1 MIRGRSEKMN
11 ENLENQIKEELD
23 EINQKNLTR
32 KIDNLRFVTSTK
44 AIDENGKEYLVYG
57 SNNYLGLTHHPDV
70 IKSSRDASVHGTG
83 STGSRLTTGAT
94 FEAHELERNISS
106 FKGTESTLVFT
117 TGYMANLGVIY
128 ALCKKGDV
136 IFSDK
141 LNHAS
146 IIDGIKISK
155 ADVRIYKHK
164 DTDDLERLIQEAIE
178 ENKTKNSTNHTQI
191 TPNEENKT
199 KNSIKHTQ
207 ITSNEENK
215 SENENSKN
223 KEPNFFIITDG
234 VFSMDGDI
242 APLGELAEIAEKY
255 NCCLIID
262 DAHATGVIGK
272 TGKGTIEYYKDKTG
286 IDYAPCVD
294 LQIGTLSKALASEG
308 GYVTGRKIYIDYL
321 INKSRPFIFS
331 TALPPAA
338 LASANTAL
346 NLLMEN
352 HEEYL
357 SALRRNT
364 ARMRELLSDGGLNVV
379 EGETPIIPIIIG
391 PARLASE
398 FAQKLEEEGIL
409 VSAIRPPSVPAGESR
424 LRLTIIATHTI
435 EEIERTA
442 DIIIRV
448 WDELK

>member
-1 MIRGRSEKMN
+1 MN
-11 ENLENQIKEELD
+11 KNLENQIKEELE

-32 KIDNLRFVTSTK
+32 KIDNLRFVTSTR

-57 SNNYLGLTHHPDV
+57 TNNYLGLTHHPDV
-70 IKSSRDASVHGTG
+70 IKSAQSASINGTG

-94 FEAHELERNISS
+94 FEANELERNITS
-106 FKGTESTLVFT
+106 FKGTESTLLFN
-117 TGYMANLGVIY
+117 TGYMTNLGVIY
-128 ALCKKGDV
+128 TLCKKGDV
-136 IFSDK
+136 IFSDR

-164 DTDDLERLIQEAIE
+164 DTDDLERLIQEAVE
-178 ENKTKNSTNHTQI
+178 ENKTKNLTNNTQNN
-191 TPNEENKT
+191 TNEENKT
-199 KNSIKHTQ
+199 
-207 ITSNEENK
+207 
-215 SENENSKN
+215 ENENSLN

-242 APLGELAEIAEKY
+242 APLPELTEIAEKY

-272 TGKGTIEYYKDKTG
+272 TGKGTVEYYKDKTG
-286 IDYAPCVD
+286 TDLTPYVD

-308 GYVTGRKIYIDYL
+308 GYVTGKKIYMDYL

-331 TALPPAA
+331 TALSPATI
-338 LASANTAL
+338 ASANTAL
-346 NLLMEN
+346 NLLREN

-364 ARMRELLSDGGLNVV
+364 RRMRELLSEGGLNVV

-391 PARLASE
+391 PAKLAGE
-398 FAQKLEEEGIL
+398 FAKKLEDEGIL
-409 VSAIRPPSVPAGESR
+409 VSAIRPPSVPTGESR

-435 EEIERTA
+435 EEIENTA
-442 DIIIRV
+442 DILIRI
-448 WDELK
+448 WKELIAEK